1 MLVFLVKSIRRCE
14 STEKEILEGQG
25 NNFSFLFLT
34 IFKTNRANKYAQNE
48 KGCLSTTLF
57 LIHIVG
63 FQNSPLL
70 SVLYWTSIQPRGKDK
85 YFGEYKGGER
95 GEAPG
100 PSPQGSYL
108 ESNQYSRITM
118 IQKRTDKSQKKG
130 IDKLLRYFQL
140 GTTGIGFQYGVE
152 GCKGIEAEVFR
163 QPVFCTAWGKTQDR
177 KSKAF
182 SSAGG
187 KSV

>member
-1 MLVFLVKSIRRCE
+1 M
-14 STEKEILEGQG
+14 EKEILEGQG

-48 KGCLSTTLF
+48 KRCLSTTLF

-70 SVLYWTSIQPRGKDK
+70 SVIYWTSIQPRGKDK
-85 YFGEYKGGER
+85 YFGEYKGRGG
-95 GEAPG
+95 GEASG

-108 ESNQYSRITM
+108 KSNQYSRITM

-130 IDKLLRYFQL
+130 IDILLR
-140 GTTGIGFQYGVE
+140 
-152 GCKGIEAEVFR
+152 
-163 QPVFCTAWGKTQDR
+163 
-177 KSKAF
+177 
-182 SSAGG
+182 
-187 KSV
+187 